1 MERAFKVLF
10 LGTGNSARSILAEAI
25 LNREG
30 AGRFQAFSAGLHPT
44 GLVDPLV
51 LKLLA
56 ATNYP
61 THALRS
67 KSAEAFLHA
76 DAPLID
82 FVFTVCDR
90 AAALPSPEWPG
101 EPMRAHW
108 GLPDPAEAV
117 GSELER
123 AGALA
128 EIMRMLNIRVG
139 IFCALPLRGLTRLA
153 LQRRLDSIGAPEVS
167 AAGNR

>member
-1 MERAFKVLF
+1 MERAFNVLF

-30 AGRFQAFSAGLHPT
+30 ASRFHAYSAGLHPT
-44 GLVDPLV
+44 GLVEPLV

-61 THALRS
+61 TQSLRS

-76 DAPLID
+76 DAPLLD
-82 FVFTVCDR
+82 FVFTVCD
-90 AAALPSPEWPG
+90 AAAAEPSPDWPG

-108 GLPDPAEAV
+108 GIPAPAEPS
-117 GSELER
+117 GPELER
-123 AGALA
+123 AAALV
-128 EIMRMLNIRVG
+128 EIMRMLNTRVG

-153 LQRRLDSIGAPEVS
+153 LQRRLDAIGSPAFERQS
-167 AAGNR
+167 